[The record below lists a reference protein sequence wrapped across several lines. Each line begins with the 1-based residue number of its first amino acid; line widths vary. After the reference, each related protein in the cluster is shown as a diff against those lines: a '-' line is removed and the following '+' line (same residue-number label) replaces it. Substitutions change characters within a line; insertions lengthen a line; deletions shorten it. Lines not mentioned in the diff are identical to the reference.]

1 MFRLDSPERL
11 QAALHDQY
19 VIERELGGGGMSRTY
34 VARETALDRRV
45 VLKVLPPDLA
55 ATVSHERFRREI
67 LTIASLQHP
76 NIVGILTTDEV
87 EGLPYFTMPF
97 VDGESLR
104 LRLER
109 QGPLSIA
116 QTVTIL
122 RDVARALA
130 YAHERGVVHR
140 DIKPDNVLL
149 SAGAAVVADFGISK
163 ALTSAREDRVE
174 AARTGPIT
182 AAGMAL
188 GTPAYMAPEQAAGDP
203 NTDSRTDLY
212 SFGVMAYEMLTG
224 ATPFTGRSPAQL
236 MAAHIAEPPPPIAA
250 ARPDVPRA
258 LADLVMSC
266 LHKEPVA
273 RPSSAL
279 EVAQALEDPAMVSG
293 AFASAPSIPVTV
305 TTRPARRSQV
315 AGVLVAAAVLI
326 MLGVFVAPTL
336 RLSQGGGSAPPP
348 TIPAAAV
355 DARSIAVMPLVSLS
369 ADSTDEYLAAGMTDE
384 LASAL
389 VRVGD
394 FRVVS
399 RSASQLAQQR
409 GATPAEIGR
418 DLGVSYLLEGTVQR
432 QGERIRV
439 TTRLVSATD
448 GFTVWSDVYDRAGA
462 DLFAVQDELA
472 QSVVDAVGEELG
484 VPVDAAVAQQPPR
497 APPVPAAAPVAS
509 AAAPVTLVARS
520 VVDPVAYD
528 HYLRG
533 LALAQRRDAGSL
545 GAALREFD
553 AAVRRDS
560 NFARAWAAI
569 ATTQAQVPSVTTSD
583 ASTASTRGLAAAE
596 RAIQLDPRLAAGYA
610 ARGMLEMLRWEF
622 DAAERDLTR
631 ALALDQDDALA
642 LQWMGE
648 LRLRRGDGPGASDV
662 LRRAEVLDPASPGI
676 ATFRALARHSTG
688 SPDSAL
694 ATARRTTEAA
704 PTLLVPRLVYGT
716 LLLDG
721 GRTTD
726 AIREFQA
733 ARTLSPDAPAVLGA
747 LGAAFAL
754 NGERR
759 RAEEMLSRLR
769 TSPDA
774 PWAATATAKVLVALG
789 ERDSA
794 FAYLFK
800 AADARDPAFAS
811 EPLTLHIWDPL
822 RGDPRFDDLVQRVGL
837 RGERVVRRP
846 PPPGAPP
853 GGGRGR
859 VPPPDGGGDPPPGD
873 PPGPVEG

>member
-1 MFRLDSPERL
+1 MFRLDTPERL
-11 QAALHDQY
+11 QAALHDAY

-34 VARETALDRRV
+34 VAREVALDRRV

-97 VDGESLR
+97 VEGESLR
-104 LRLER
+104 MRLER

-122 RDVARALA
+122 RDVARALS

-149 SAGAAVVADFGISK
+149 SAGAAVVADFGIAK
-163 ALTSAREDRVE
+163 ALTSAREDRHE
-174 AARTGPIT
+174 PARSGSIT

-203 NTDSRTDLY
+203 NADSRTDLY

-224 ATPFTGRSPAQL
+224 TTPFTGRSPAQL
-236 MAAHIAEPPPPIAA
+236 MAAHIAEPPPAIAA
-250 ARPDVPRA
+250 ARSDVPRA
-258 LADLVMSC
+258 LADLVMAC
-266 LHKEPVA
+266 LQKEPGA
-273 RPSSAL
+273 RPGSAL

-293 AFASAPSIPVTV
+293 AFASAPSLPATMASVPAPPRV
-305 TTRPARRSQV
+305 RPATALLAAGLLLALGTFLAPRLRVTSGDVPPSEVPPV
-315 AGVLVAAAVLI
+315 ASL
-326 MLGVFVAPTL
+326 
-336 RLSQGGGSAPPP
+336 
-348 TIPAAAV
+348 
-355 DARSIAVMPLVSLS
+355 DARAIAVMPLVSLS

-409 GATPAEIGR
+409 GATPTEIGR

-432 QGERIRV
+432 QGDRVRV
-439 TTRLVSATD
+439 TTRLVSAAD
-448 GFTVWSDVYDRAGA
+448 GFTVWSDVYDRAGR

-472 QSVVDAVGEELG
+472 LAVVEAVGEELG
-484 VPVDAAVAQQPPR
+484 VPVGAALADR
-497 APPVPAAAPVAS
+497 SASTPATPSPVAVGS
-509 AAAPVTLVARS
+509 AAAPAPAPPVALVARS
-520 VVDPVAYD
+520 AVDPVAYD

-533 LALAQRRDAGSL
+533 LALSQRRDAASL
-545 GAALREFD
+545 NEALREFGL
-553 AAVRRDS
+553 AVRRDS
-560 NFARAWAAI
+560 GFARAWAGI
-569 ATTQAQVPSVTTSD
+569 ATTQAQLPSVTTLD
-583 ASTASTRGLAAAE
+583 ARTASARGLAAAE
-596 RAIQLDPRLAAGYA
+596 RAIQLDPQLAAGYA
-610 ARGMLEMLRWEF
+610 ARGMLAMLNWEF
-622 DAAERDLTR
+622 DAAERDLAR
-631 ALALDQDDALA
+631 ALSLDQDDALA

-648 LRLRRGDGPGASDV
+648 LRLRRGDASGATAV

-688 SPDSAL
+688 SLDSAL
-694 ATARRTTEAA
+694 ATARRTTESA
-704 PTLLVPRLVYGT
+704 PTLVAPRLVYGS

-721 GRTTD
+721 GQTD
-726 AIREFQA
+726 EAIRELQA
-733 ARTLSPDAPAVLGA
+733 ARALSPNAPSVLGA

-754 NGERR
+754 NGERV
-759 RAEEMLSRLR
+759 RAEDLLNQLR
-769 TSPDA
+769 ANPNA
-774 PWAATATAKVLVALG
+774 PSAATATAKVLVSLG

-794 FAYLFK
+794 FVYLYK
-800 AADARDPAFAS
+800 AADARDPSFAS
-811 EPLTLHIWDPL
+811 EPLSLHVWDPI
-822 RGDPRFDDLVQRVGL
+822 RGDPRFAELLRRVGP
-837 RGERVVRRP
+837 RTERDGRRP
-846 PPPGAPP
+846 PPPNAPP
-853 GGGRGR
+853 AGRGR
-859 VPPPDGGGDPPPGD
+859 GG
-873 PPGPVEG
+873 